1 MNIKDEILNDPQCAV
16 YTDIRRGWVN
26 EVFLDGVEYGE
37 RITLNRILAWIEAN
51 IKESKVIDFKNVVDL

>member
-26 EVFLDGVEYGE
+26 EAFLDGVEYGE
-37 RITLNRILAWIEAN
+37 RITLNRILAWLKTNIE
-51 IKESKVIDFKNVVDL
+51 ESKVIDFKNVVDL